1 MCEWNIVVVIE
12 IVCSFIIILFLLFS
26 LNVCDP
32 TEWLVVV
39 DLNSIQYVYISLHWT
54 VWVSEQ
60 SVARTQ
66 RMLQIFLF
74 FSSFYFYFFCRLNCF
89 YVLFCFLCM
98 SVWAEHVY
106 IQNNIHSSCT
116 LCWFAMCCFYIIPKS
131 VFDRI
136 QRKWDHIEKAR
147 PTFACICII
156 FILNAVHNLMQ
167 IGRLLFP
174 ARQNLCSSFTGLLP
188 VALRFEWTT
197 KQRNLFYL
205 IHVFQLLISGFTL
218 FTCYLCSAE
227 AVSRERVWESDLRSI
242 CRCFYVSYPK
252 PAESW
257 QNCFFFY
264 FQIIYYCV

>member
-106 IQNNIHSSCT
+106 IQNIISILHSFSVGSRCVASIYYTKVCVRSYSAKVRPYRKSPPDVCLHLYYIH
-116 LCWFAMCCFYIIPKS
+116 F
-131 VFDRI
+131 
-136 QRKWDHIEKAR
+136 E
-147 PTFACICII
+147 
-156 FILNAVHNLMQ
+156 
-167 IGRLLFP
+167 
-174 ARQNLCSSFTGLLP
+174 CSS
-188 VALRFEWTT
+188 
-197 KQRNLFYL
+197 
-205 IHVFQLLISGFTL
+205 
-218 FTCYLCSAE
+218 
-227 AVSRERVWESDLRSI
+227 
-242 CRCFYVSYPK
+242 
-252 PAESW
+252 
-257 QNCFFFY
+257 
-264 FQIIYYCV
+264 